1 MSTIFHFHL
10 SPTNIHY
17 QPLPP
22 LANSP
27 HQLPMLSPLKTTHHL
42 HSNSPMFTNPSHRA
56 EKWSQAMV
64 YANRSDRWRWIA
76 SDQHLGDS
84 CQSWQWMWHTWMEAS
99 CDDGDEGWH
108 KLKDQ
113 GWHKLNYLVK
123 KNRFYLK
130 HWPYLVNT
138 PRCANIILEKR
149 CPPKCLKFI
158 TISSA
163 ICWRSRL
170 FTEKLGFFFLCWHS
184 FFIYFSVGRKMWF
197 GEVFWLIWWGSQ
209 SFLFCV

>member
-130 HWPYLVNT
+130 HWPYLEWKSVSSLNIFIKKTYVIYAIYIYINT
-138 PRCANIILEKR
+138 YIYIYIICMYIYIYYMYVHIYIYIYIYLYVYRSYYSWICSTKF
-149 CPPKCLKFI
+149 LK
-158 TISSA
+158 
-163 ICWRSRL
+163 SRML
-170 FTEKLGFFFLCWHS
+170 S
-184 FFIYFSVGRKMWF
+184 RM
-197 GEVFWLIWWGSQ
+197 
-209 SFLFCV
+209 